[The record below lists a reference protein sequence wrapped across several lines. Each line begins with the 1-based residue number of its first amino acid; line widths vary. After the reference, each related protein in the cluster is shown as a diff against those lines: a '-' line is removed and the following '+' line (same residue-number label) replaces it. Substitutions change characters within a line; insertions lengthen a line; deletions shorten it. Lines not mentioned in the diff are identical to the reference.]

1 MISITLTEFA
11 RMCGGKPPPGRGQ
24 IVAQGVSID
33 SRTIRPGQVFFAL
46 KGKRWDGHQFVTDA
60 LQAGAV
66 AVVVEESQWSVLPV
80 EVRAYAIRVR
90 DTVEAL
96 GRCAAIYRQRFQI
109 PFIAVVG
116 SNGKTSVKELLGTVL
131 QAKGNPLVTSGN
143 RNNHIGVPLTLLEL
157 SSNHTAAVLEVGTNH
172 PGELR
177 PLLQQVCPTHGVLT
191 AIGPEHLEFF
201 KDLDGVVQEEGTIA
215 EFIPPDGSLVLPDPC
230 SGAEQITCRCRGSI
244 VRVGTGRTAHWQ
256 IGHVRVH
263 RQGTTWK
270 IVKAPSKDWVG
281 FYRIGFFGA
290 HHARNATLA
299 IAMAS
304 VLGVSP
310 DLARSVLAKTKPI
323 PGRFAL
329 ETVGKIC
336 LIDDT
341 YNANADSMI
350 AALET
355 LRTLRA
361 RRGRT
366 IAVLGSMGELG
377 LAAPQ
382 EHQRVGRRVAEL
394 GIDALFTLG
403 EEAHQIAEAAR
414 AAGMRS
420 VFEHDR
426 PTLLS
431 QTLLQMI
438 RPYDVILFKASRFV
452 QLERVLEEVRIGL
465 QRRNG
470 QASRRSRQNSQ
481 ICSIC

>member
-1 MISITLTEFA
+1 MTSITLTEFA
-11 RMCGGKPPPGRGQ
+11 QMCGGKPPPGREQ

-46 KGKRWDGHQFVTDA
+46 KGTRWDGHQFVADA

-66 AVVVEESQWSVLPV
+66 AAVVEESQWSVLPA

-90 DTVEAL
+90 DTIEAL
-96 GRCAAIYRQRFQI
+96 GRCAAMYRQRFRI
-109 PFIAVVG
+109 PFVAVVG

-131 QAKGNPLVTSGN
+131 RAKGNPLVTPGN

-157 SSNHTAAVLEVGTNH
+157 TPNHTAAVLELGTNH

-177 PLLQQVCPTHGVLT
+177 PLLQQVRPTHGVLT

-201 KDLDGVVQEEGTIA
+201 KNLDGVVQEEGTIA
-215 EFIPPDGSLVLPDPC
+215 KFIPSDGYLVLPDPC
-230 SGAEQITCRCRGSI
+230 FGAERITGRCKGSV
-244 VRVGTGRTAHWQ
+244 VRVGSSRTADWQ

-270 IVKAPSKDWVG
+270 IMKAPSEDWMG
-281 FYRIGFFGA
+281 LYQIGFLGA

-299 IAMAS
+299 IAVAS

-310 DLARSVLAKTKPI
+310 DLVRSALAKTQPI

-329 ETVGKIC
+329 ETIGKIC

-355 LRTLRA
+355 LRALRT

-377 LAAPQ
+377 LAAAQ
-382 EHQRVGRRVAEL
+382 EHQRVGRRAAEI

-414 AAGMRS
+414 AAGMKA

-426 PTLLS
+426 PAILS

-438 RPYDVILFKASRFV
+438 RPYDVVLFKASRFV
-452 QLERVLEEVRIGL
+452 QLERVLEEVRTGL
-465 QRRNG
+465 ERQNG
-470 QASRRSRQNSQ
+470 QANQKPRRKSR
-481 ICSIC
+481 ICSTC